1 VLKKTSC
8 IAFLFFTVLL
18 SSTVVYSQPIH
29 STWKGTAK
37 QGNTT
42 YTYTIKINKTIRDS
56 IFGSTISSSNNFYS
70 ETKFRGIVSANNY
83 ILTETE
89 LVKTNY
95 KGTGS
100 VCLMK
105 LVLKKNNDKLQGS
118 FTSSNKEIQDCGS
131 GTVNLS
137 LEKEKNKLPV
147 KYIDTPKLTTPVT
160 ENRQLVSPVSKA
172 EENVKPVAIQQNTK
186 INNQRKIEQRDIEL
200 LNTFRFKEDSVVIK
214 VYDNGVIDG
223 DVISLIVNGQV
234 VFDKIKLTATPLSY
248 VLKAS
253 STTQY
258 QVEFYA
264 ETLGEIPP
272 NTGLISI
279 SSATKTSEVLFSS
292 DLKKS
297 AAIKVVLNNNP

>member
-1 VLKKTSC
+1 MKINISLYLLPF
-8 IAFLFFTVLL
+8 IFFQSNTINGQTLL
-18 SSTVVYSQPIH
+18 SQKWI
-29 STWKGTAK
+29 GTINQENNK
-37 QGNTT
+37 
-42 YTYTIKINKTIRDS
+42 YRYIIKVDKVRGDS
-56 IFGSTISSSNNFYS
+56 LFGTTISSSNNFYS
-70 ETKFRGIVSANNY
+70 ETMFRGIVSANNY

-95 KGTGS
+95 KGKGS

-131 GTVNLS
+131 GTVNLL

-147 KYIDTPKLTTPVT
+147 KYLDTPKLTTLVT

-297 AAIKVVLNNNP
+297 AAIKVLLNNNP

>member
-1 VLKKTSC
+1 MKKTC
-8 IAFLFFTVLL
+8 CRAFLFFTVLL
-18 SSTVVYSQPIH
+18 SSIVVYSQPTI
-29 STWKGTAK
+29 SIWKGTAK
-37 QGNTT
+37 QGATT
-42 YTYTIKINKTIRDS
+42 YAYTIQIKKVVKDS
-56 IFGSTISSSNNFYS
+56 IFGTTISSNNSFYS
-70 ETKFRGIVSANNY
+70 ETKFRGVLNNNTY
-83 ILTETE
+83 KLVETE

-95 KGTGS
+95 KGKGS

-118 FTSSNKEIQDCGS
+118 FTSSNKDIQDCGS

-137 LEKEKNKLPV
+137 LEKEKRNNAV
-147 KYIDTPKLTTPVT
+147 KNLDTPKLNTPVT
-160 ENRQLVSPVSKA
+160 DNRLIVSAVSKS
-172 EENVKPVAIQQNTK
+172 EEKAKPVPIQQNTK

-253 STTQY
+253 SGTQY

-297 AAIKVVLNNNP
+297 AAIKVLLNNIP